1 MNFVKKKILPIFLM
15 TKGTMFSQGQRR
27 WILEISIIRSGD
39 LSTKEREPSDPA
51 GLCSL
56 VFGILENSDFYVLT
70 RSS

>member
-1 MNFVKKKILPIFLM
+1 
-15 TKGTMFSQGQRR
+15 MFSQGQRR